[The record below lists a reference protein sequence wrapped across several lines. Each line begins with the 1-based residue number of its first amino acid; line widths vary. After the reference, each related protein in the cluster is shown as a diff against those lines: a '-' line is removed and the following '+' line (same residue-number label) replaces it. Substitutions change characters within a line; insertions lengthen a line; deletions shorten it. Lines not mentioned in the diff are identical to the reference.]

1 MRRAISV
8 QQVCEAEEQECQIK
22 GEEEREEG
30 DSRAEGAYQEQEGE
44 NEPAHEIESERVEER
59 CG

>member
-1 MRRAISV
+1 MGCAIDV
-8 QQVCEAEEQECQIK
+8 QQVCEAEEQEGKVK

-30 DSRAEGAYQEQEGE
+30 DSRTESADQQQESED
-44 NEPAHEIESERVEER
+44 EPAHEVESKRVEER